1 MNYSIGQSVA
11 LHGVIKETMSERRVM
26 VGIVGGGEVIVQESA
41 LLPPAP
47 PAPPPQELVEVIID
61 MITPLAP
68 PESVGGPVAEPI
80 EAAEPVAEPA
90 PRKPLI
96 VVRPKKSK
104 KANV

>member
-1 MNYSIGQSVA
+1 MSYSIGQSVA
-11 LHGVIKETMSERRVM
+11 LRGVIKETMSERRVM

-47 PAPPPQELVEVIID
+47 PPQEPVEVIID
-61 MITPLAP
+61 MITPLTP

-80 EAAEPVAEPA
+80 EAAESVTEPV